1 MGKSN
6 STISAGSARASS
18 LTISARPMH
27 ASSLASDVDTAHA
40 SSLTS
45 GVAVG
50 TNLMG
55 EGRRVILHSDMNAF
69 YASVE
74 CLHRPEL
81 RDVPM
86 AVGGDVEKRHGIIL
100 AKNRLAK
107 AQGVKT
113 AMALW
118 EARRACPGLVI
129 VPPDYGL
136 YMKYSRLARRIYYD
150 YTDLVEPFG
159 PDEAWLDITGSVELF
174 GGDPLLVA
182 REISERVKAEL
193 GVTVSVGVS
202 WNKVFA
208 KFASDGDPGDGLV
221 VITPENYQEKVWPR
235 PASELIYVGRAT
247 ERKLAAMGVGTVGEL
262 AATPVETLRHRLGK
276 MGEVL
281 WAFANGLDV
290 SPVKCLDPSKADVDY
305 VVKSIGNGLTAP
317 RDLSRPEEVKVL
329 TWLLAESVTQRLRAC
344 GRLATTVSVGVR
356 HAADLAGYTRQRRL
370 AIPTSVTGEVAR
382 AAFGLIVENEPL
394 DGTVGLRGLWV
405 RACNLV
411 PVGRPRQ
418 TTLFD
423 DEERRRRLEL
433 LDETIDGLRHR
444 FGNDAVRRA
453 CVLGDEMSE
462 LDIERDNVVH
472 PVGFFS
478 EEDSGAGTSV
488 SFADV
493 PVTSGSAFAGGAS

>member
-1 MGKSN
+1 MAQGN
-6 STISAGSARASS
+6 
-18 LTISARPMH
+18 L
-27 ASSLASDVDTAHA
+27 V
-40 SSLTS
+40 
-45 GVAVG
+45 VAE
-50 TNLMG
+50 NPMG
-55 EGRRVILHSDMNAF
+55 EGRRIILHSDMNAF

-81 RDVPM
+81 RHVPM

-107 AQGVKT
+107 AHGVKT

-129 VPPDYGL
+129 VPPDYQL
-136 YMKYSRLARRIYYD
+136 YMKFSRLARRIYYD

-159 PDEAWLDITGSVELF
+159 PDEAWLDITGSVGVF
-174 GGDPLLVA
+174 GGDPLVVA

-208 KFASDGDPGDGLV
+208 KFASDGDEGDGIS
-221 VITPENYQEKVWPR
+221 VITPDDYREKVWPQ
-235 PASELIYVGRAT
+235 PATDLIYVGPAT
-247 ERKLAAMGVGTVGEL
+247 GRKLLDMELATVGDL
-262 AATPVETLRHRLGK
+262 ACAPVDSLRRRLGK

-290 SPVKCLDPSKADVDY
+290 SPVKSLDPARADVDY

-317 RDLSRPEEVKVL
+317 RDLLHAEEVKVL
-329 TWLLAESVTQRLRAC
+329 TFLLTESVAQRLRAC
-344 GRLATTVSVGVR
+344 GRLASTVSVGIR
-356 HAADLAGYTRQRRL
+356 HASDLSGYTRQRRL
-370 AIPTSVTGEVAR
+370 STPTSITGEIAR
-382 AAFGLIVENEPL
+382 AAFALIAENEPL
-394 DGTVGLRGLWV
+394 DGTQGIRGLWV
-405 RACNLV
+405 RACNLTHAR
-411 PVGRPRQ
+411 RPRQ
-418 TTLFD
+418 MDLFC
-423 DEERRRRLEL
+423 DEARRRKLEI

-444 FGNDAVRRA
+444 FGNAAVRRA
-453 CVLGDEMSE
+453 RVLGDEMST

-478 EEDSGAGTSV
+478 EEAM
-488 SFADV
+488 
-493 PVTSGSAFAGGAS
+493 GGGMSR